1 MIVRT
6 AKDLQGTD
14 REVHAPT
21 WVSRRF
27 LLRKDGMGFSFHE
40 TIIYAGTETYM
51 WYRNHLE
58 SVYCVEGEGELED
71 LANGDKHTIVPGTMY
86 ALDQHDKHIVRAKT
100 NLRLMCVFNPPCT
113 GKEVHDDEG
122 VYPLIEDEEN
132 DSVAAKP
139 LAATEH

>member
-1 MIVRT
+1 MIVRSID
-6 AKDLQGTD
+6 DLHGTE

-58 SVYCVEGEGELED
+58 AVYCVAGEGELEEID
-71 LANGDKHTIVPGTMY
+71 NGTKHAIKPGTMY
-86 ALDQHDKHIVRAKT
+86 ALNQHDRHIVRANT
-100 NLRLMCVFNPPCT
+100 DLRMLCVFNPPCT
-113 GKEVHDDEG
+113 GKEVHDEEG
-122 VYPLIEDEEN
+122 VYPLIRDEEEECTAAEPVA
-132 DSVAAKP
+132 SV
-139 LAATEH
+139 EN